1 VYRAEIM
8 RRRGAWPEAEQ
19 EVRRACEELRDF
31 NFYYAAEAFYELG
44 EIRMRVGDLT
54 GAAEAFRRAHE
65 LGREPEPGLALLRL
79 AEGKAEAAL
88 ASVRS
93 ALAETG
99 DDRLARAR
107 LLPAAVEIAVAAG
120 DHEGARRAAEE
131 LEAIA
136 RSYGTSA
143 LDASA
148 VCARGAV
155 ELAEGAGTTALQSL
169 RRGYRLW
176 QDIEAP
182 YESARARVLLASAYQ
197 LEGDHEGVVLELA
210 AAKSVFE
217 RLGATL
223 DLRRVSQLASRW
235 ASAEGGTSAAARVT
249 RTFMFTD
256 MVGSTKLVDAIGD
269 EAWGHLVRW
278 HDRTLRSLFAAH
290 GGQEIDHAGDGF
302 FVAFEAAAQA
312 IACAVSI
319 MRTLSEHQHTHGF
332 SPQLRIGLHSAT
344 ASREATEFRGRGVHE
359 ASRIATLAD
368 TGEIVASEVTVAGA
382 VTDVPT
388 SEPELA
394 SLKGLSE
401 PVRIVRIHW
410 QLAR

>member
-1 VYRAEIM
+1 
-8 RRRGAWPEAEQ
+8 
-19 EVRRACEELRDF
+19 
-31 NFYYAAEAFYELG
+31 
-44 EIRMRVGDLT
+44 
-54 GAAEAFRRAHE
+54 
-65 LGREPEPGLALLRL
+65 
-79 AEGKAEAAL
+79 
-88 ASVRS
+88 
-93 ALAETG
+93 
-99 DDRLARAR
+99 
-107 LLPAAVEIAVAAG
+107 
-120 DHEGARRAAEE
+120 
-131 LEAIA
+131 
-136 RSYGTSA
+136 
-143 LDASA
+143 
-148 VCARGAV
+148 
-155 ELAEGAGTTALQSL
+155 
-169 RRGYRLW
+169 
-176 QDIEAP
+176 
-182 YESARARVLLASAYQ
+182 
-197 LEGDHEGVVLELA
+197 
-210 AAKSVFE
+210 
-217 RLGATL
+217 
-223 DLRRVSQLASRW
+223 
-235 ASAEGGTSAAARVT
+235 
-249 RTFMFTD
+249 MFTD